1 LIRPP
6 AVNGHFYPKDGL
18 ALSNQIQD
26 FLDVADCSAL
36 TAEAIN
42 PIKGLIS
49 PHAGYL
55 YSGLTAAHGFKAIE
69 GQDIETAIII
79 GPSHHISFE
88 GVSIFDGSFYE
99 TPLGLI
105 PIETSLAQE
114 LIFSVPNYNF
124 FKAAHEKEHSIEVQL
139 PFLQVLGVPNI
150 LSVIMGS
157 KNPNPKELADSI
169 IEHADPEKT
178 IIIASSDFSHF
189 YNSATSQKMDAL
201 ALETI
206 KNNDIDQLLKL
217 SEQKKIEMCGLHPI
231 ITLLLIMKAWN
242 ANNQKTLHSTNS
254 GKVSGDT
261 SRVVGYNSL
270 AFY

>member
-1 LIRPP
+1 MIRPP

-26 FLDVADCSAL
+26 FLDVVDYSDL
-36 TAEAIN
+36 KAETIN

-49 PHAGYL
+49 PHAGYS

-69 GQDIETAIII
+69 GQSIETAIIL
-79 GPSHHISFE
+79 GPSHYVSFE

-105 PIETSLAQE
+105 PIETALAQE
-114 LIFSVPNYNF
+114 LIFSSPNYNF
-124 FKAAHEKEHSIEVQL
+124 FKKAHEKEHSIEVQL
-139 PFLQVLGVPNI
+139 PFLQTLGIPNI

-157 KNPNPKELADSI
+157 ENPNPKALADSI

-189 YNSATSQKMDAL
+189 YDTQTAQKMDTL

-206 KNNDIDQLLKL
+206 KSKDIEQLVKL

-231 ITLLLIMKAWN
+231 ITLLLIMADWN
-242 ANNQKTLHSTNS
+242 ITNQKILHSTNS
-254 GKVSGDT
+254 GNVSGDT
-261 SRVVGYNSL
+261 SRVVGYNSV